1 MNDNFLTIEKEDIQT
16 LKFPNT
22 DVLQDKEAI
31 SQRINDLN
39 RAQALGN
46 LEHSK
51 IKIYFEDDS
60 SKKVVE
66 TTVWAVT
73 DNNVVLKK
81 GVGIPINRIFKSI

>member
-1 MNDNFLTIEKEDIQT
+1 MTTTFETIEKENIQA
-16 LKFPNT
+16 LKFPH
-22 DVLQDKEAI
+22 DEVLQDKEAI
-31 SQRINDLN
+31 QQRKNDLN

-51 IKIYFEDDS
+51 IKIFFEDNQ

-73 DNNVVLKK
+73 DSSVVLKK
-81 GVGIPINRIFKSI
+81 GVEIPINRIYNSI